1 VREAR
6 GLGSFETGAALTHD
20 RSPFIVAIVVRL
32 GRGPS
37 EERLRQ
43 ALDAVQARHPLLR
56 ARIVSARGRK
66 RFTVDG
72 VPPIPLDFVPRPG
85 EDAWQRAAEEA
96 LNRGLDASR
105 GPLLRATYL
114 RAGPTGAAAE
124 IVLAFH
130 HAIVDAASGQQLVHE
145 LLTACGAPEAPPPAS
160 ADQLPAPTEA
170 FVPAAYRGWRG
181 VLPRAAYAGRQAAE
195 EVRHRLRARAYTP
208 PTRTATCRILPREL
222 DVETTAGLVEEG
234 HRRRIT
240 LNSALHAAL
249 ALGLWRRR
257 YAGRPMTLQALA
269 FADLRPYLRPQ
280 VAATTLAC
288 HIGMMRYPMRLRAEA
303 GFWQVARELQ
313 ERLYVSARRGEKF
326 LANLSTGPVMRMTLA
341 GRSARMAHTA
351 LSYAG
356 ALRLRP
362 HYGALS
368 VRGLHAFVASIPVGP
383 EWTALARLHRDRLQC
398 DFLYLAED
406 MDRAEAEAIA
416 AEALGELQAAGTYQ
430 ARVAALR

>member
-1 VREAR
+1 MSEGR

-20 RSPFIVAIVVRL
+20 RSPFIVAIVIRL

-37 EERLRQ
+37 DERLRQ
-43 ALDAVQARHPLLR
+43 ALDALQARHPLLR
-56 ARIVSARGRK
+56 ARIVSTGWRK
-66 RFTVDG
+66 RFALDG
-72 VPPIPLDFVPRPG
+72 VPPIALEAVPRPG
-85 EDAWQRAAEEA
+85 EDAWQRVAEQA
-96 LNRGLDASR
+96 LTGGLDASR

-114 RAGPTGAAAE
+114 RAGPTGAASE

-130 HAIVDAASGQQLVHE
+130 HAIVDAASGQQLVDE
-145 LLTACGAPEAPPPAS
+145 LLTACGEPDAPPAAS
-160 ADQLPAPTEA
+160 VAGLPPPTEA

-181 VLPRAAYAGRQAAE
+181 GFRRAAYAGRQAAE
-195 EVRHRLRARAYTP
+195 EVRHRLRARAFTP
-208 PTRTATCRILPREL
+208 PTRRASCRILPHEL
-222 DVETTAGLVEEG
+222 DVETTAALVEEG
-234 HRRRIT
+234 HRRRVT

-257 YAGRPMTLQALA
+257 YAERPMTLQALA
-269 FADLRPYLRPQ
+269 FADLRPYLRPE
-280 VAATTLAC
+280 VPATTLAC
-288 HIGMMRYPMRLRAEA
+288 HIGMMRYPMRLRADA
-303 GFWQVARELQ
+303 GFWPVAQELQ

-326 LANLSTGPVMRMTLA
+326 LANVLTGPVMRMTLA
-341 GRSARMAHTA
+341 AGSVRMAHTA

-356 ALRLRP
+356 ALRLRD

-406 MDRAEAEAIA
+406 MGHAEAEAIA
-416 AEALGELQAAGTYQ
+416 AEALGELQAAGTRRPR
-430 ARVAALR
+430 AAALR